1 MERGVDDM
9 DTNALDRPRGVMVW
23 QVSALVAA
31 IAQHLQARFGAVAVK
46 GEITGFARAASG
58 HCYFSLK
65 DEAGQLRCAMFR
77 RAAGLLDF
85 APRDGDQVE
94 VRGRVS
100 VFEGRGELQLVVE
113 AMRRAGQGTLFE
125 RFLQLKA
132 KLEAEGLFDVA
143 RKRPL
148 PPTPR
153 AIAVI
158 TSLQAA
164 ALRDVLSV
172 LARRSPHV
180 QAWVVPSAVQGAE
193 APAALVKALGEA
205 GHLPVEAVLL
215 VRGGG
220 SLEDLWAFNDEV
232 VVRKVA
238 QCPVPVVCGV
248 GHESDFTLC
257 DFAADVRVATPTAAA
272 ELVTPAT
279 VDLLAGVQQAG
290 ERLARAQQRLLE
302 RHAQRLD
309 AAQWR
314 LRTPQAVLQ
323 RLGDQLSRRGE
334 RVRAALARTLERRRS
349 ELNALARQLVVIAPQ
364 RVLER
369 GYALLTTPSGALVR
383 SVAQLAPGQPFQ
395 AQLAD
400 GQVGAVAREGRI
412 ATPDTESS

>member
-1 MERGVDDM
+1 
-9 DTNALDRPRGVMVW
+9 MVW